1 MIVDKSSEIVLFL
14 LLVSI
19 MYLAI
24 FGLIAADLWAGV
36 RKAKMRGEMR
46 TSDAYKR
53 TITKIAKYYNMAFAL
68 SLVDGTQSA
77 LIFYLNVCYGYVI
90 PMIPIFTF
98 LGTLYIGFV
107 EIRSVTEPADVKE
120 RKQQEDFK
128 RMLLNI
134 INEKDNTEKLMTLM
148 QSLVKKDKNESI

>member
-77 LIFYLNVCYGYVI
+77 LIFYMNVCYGYVI

-128 RMLLNI
+128 RMLINI
-134 INEKDNTEKLMTLM
+134 INEKDNTEKLITLM
-148 QSLVKKDKNESI
+148 QSLTKNEKK